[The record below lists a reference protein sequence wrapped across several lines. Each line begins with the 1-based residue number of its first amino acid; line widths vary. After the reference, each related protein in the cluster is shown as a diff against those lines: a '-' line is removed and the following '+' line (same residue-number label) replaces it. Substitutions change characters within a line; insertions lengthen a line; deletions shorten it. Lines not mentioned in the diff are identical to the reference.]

1 MQGKVL
7 LICGILSPVL
17 YAIADV
23 LAGMRWE
30 GYSFR
35 DQTISEL
42 GAIGSPSRPLFA
54 VLLLVVYGLMVA
66 FGVGI
71 RKAAGGRRRL
81 RVVGGLLV
89 LLGVMALTVG
99 QLAAMR
105 LRGSEQGLAGAMHLV
120 EGMAAMLITF
130 TMMGVAATAF
140 GPRFRLYT
148 IATVVLA
155 LAFGAWSALDIPR
168 VEQGLAT
175 PWVGVKER
183 IFWYGY
189 QSWFIVLALALLRR
203 PLAADTTAGSHE
215 AKQSLTVCKQKLVYH
230 RRLTGQ

>member
-1 MQGKVL
+1 MARKVL
-7 LICGILSPVL
+7 LASGIAAPLL
-17 YAIADV
+17 YAAADI

-42 GAIGSPSRPLFA
+42 GAIGAPSRLLFS

-66 FGVGI
+66 FGVGVW
-71 RKAAGGRRRL
+71 KAAGADRRL
-81 RVVGGLLV
+81 RAVGGLLV
-89 LLGVMALTVG
+89 GLGVMALTVG
-99 QLAAMR
+99 QFAAMH
-105 LRGSEQGLAGAMHLV
+105 LRGTDQGLAGTMHLV
-120 EGMAAMLITF
+120 EGLAAMLMLF
-130 TMMGVAATAF
+130 TAMGIAATAL

-148 IATVVLA
+148 IATIVLA
-155 LAFGAWSALDIPR
+155 LGFGAWSALEVPQ

-203 PLAADTTAGSHE
+203 RGGRARRSPRAG
-215 AKQSLTVCKQKLVYH
+215 
-230 RRLTGQ
+230 